1 MGACVCKKNSE
12 INLNTNNNTTYNN
25 NKYNEYNHNNSNT
38 ITEMGRNCCDN
49 STKVLNEKN
58 VYNGNIKINNSLNS
72 FKIAEQFIKTTSNNK
87 SIEETFF
94 EEINYLRSHPLN
106 YAFNLRKILKF
117 NKNNEGKFSF
127 DYLDKKILLKY
138 GIKSFEETI
147 KELNCLKPVR
157 PLIWN
162 DELKINFTEEDK
174 ENIFIKD
181 IENYEYK
188 HSFINEFY
196 LGKLLIENRLRLIN
210 KYKKC
215 AFNIG
220 CFKNPKLSIILQ
232 IIDEVFNKE
241 RYKIIVNQNY
251 KYFAINYIEIPDK
264 NIFLS
269 VSTFV

>member
-12 INLNTNNNTTYNN
+12 ININNNTGSNINN
-25 NKYNEYNHNNSNT
+25 FNEYNQNNSNT
-38 ITEMGRNCCDN
+38 ITEMGRSCCDN
-49 STKVLNEKN
+49 STKILNEKN
-58 VYNGNIKINNSLNS
+58 IYNGNIKINNSLNS
-72 FKIAEQFIKTTSNNK
+72 IKITDHFIKNTSNNK
-87 SIEETFF
+87 SIEEIFF

-127 DYLDKKILLKY
+127 EYLDKKILLKY

-147 KELNCLKPVR
+147 KDLNSLKPLR

-162 DELKINFTEEDK
+162 NDLKINFTEEDK
-174 ENIFIKD
+174 DKIFIND
-181 IENYEYK
+181 IENWEYK
-188 HSFINEFY
+188 KSFINDIY
-196 LGKLLIENRLRLIN
+196 LEKKLLEKRIDLIN

-220 CFKNPKLSIILQ
+220 CFKNPKLSLMLQ
-232 IIDEVFNKE
+232 IIDEVYNKE
-241 RYKIIVNQNY
+241 RYKIIINHNY

-269 VSTFV
+269 ISTFV